1 MDLNN
6 KEIVKLS
13 IWVISLLLILEAGF
27 SMINA
32 SCTVFNILGILLFI
46 AFITVSIRTKCFINL
61 NLRKKTKKNKIKQKK
76 IKK

>member
-13 IWVISLLLILEAGF
+13 IWVISLLLIFEAVF

-61 NLRKKTKKNKIKQKK
+61 NLRKKTKKNKNNK
-76 IKK
+76 IKNN